1 MVLETSEGD
10 TKKFLTNNN
19 NSSASR
25 NNNSHNNNNNNHS
38 PKEIPEETG
47 RSSSTNSSS
56 IPNAHRTTAGQHL
69 FGGSPSSACSTSVS
83 GCGMPSEGL
92 HPTAALQL
100 YAAAAQLAP
109 NGVRVPPWGPFL
121 QFGVPGVF
129 GPNGPFLGRPR
140 FDAASAGGHPNS
152 AAAAAA
158 ATQMAAVN
166 ASNAFANLTGLSAAA
181 LRNVSAAQTTAVAAV
196 ASTVA
201 TIQHRLMIGNRQSL
215 PPAGPP
221 SEGSNEDGGFPGDG
235 DDDSSAAK
243 RRRSRTNF
251 NSWQLEELE
260 RAFSASHYP
269 DIFMREALAMRLD
282 LKESRVAVWFQ
293 NRRAKVR
300 KREHT
305 KKGPGRPAHNAQPQ
319 TCSGEPIPPNELK
332 AKERARRRKKLAKA
346 IDRQARKLQAKGIT
360 VDLEALKAEYISQHK
375 ANGTFSDSDLED
387 DGIQIDVVGGTDS
400 DDEGDS
406 DVVSPVRLGGGGG
419 GGGGTGGGGG
429 GGASSSFH
437 CGLDGDGDSSRAGSF
452 IGGGGS
458 LGSPSSVAPPS
469 MLSNGAVQFGKLEPM
484 DGNESEERD
493 RERDSPKPL
502 LFPAKAFHQLNL
514 QSSQQHH
521 GLLVGQGQGSGSG
534 HGHGHQHN
542 HHQHHLHHGSASA
555 SAAAAVANLVHQTS
569 PISMRRSNP
578 FSIESL
584 LFNNT

>member
-1 MVLETSEGD
+1 MSSR
-10 TKKFLTNNN
+10 KKNQKSCGPQGNKDHLNY
-19 NSSASR
+19 
-25 NNNSHNNNNNNHS
+25 
-38 PKEIPEETG
+38 
-47 RSSSTNSSS
+47 RS
-56 IPNAHRTTAGQHL
+56 G
-69 FGGSPSSACSTSVS
+69 
-83 GCGMPSEGL
+83 
-92 HPTAALQL
+92 
-100 YAAAAQLAP
+100 
-109 NGVRVPPWGPFL
+109 
-121 QFGVPGVF
+121 
-129 GPNGPFLGRPR
+129 
-140 FDAASAGGHPNS
+140 
-152 AAAAAA
+152 
-158 ATQMAAVN
+158 
-166 ASNAFANLTGLSAAA
+166 GLSG
-181 LRNVSAAQTTAVAAV
+181 L
-196 ASTVA
+196 
-201 TIQHRLMIGNRQSL
+201 L
-215 PPAGPP
+215 
-221 SEGSNEDGGFPGDG
+221 EGFPGDG

-400 DDEGDS
+400 DDELDGDP
-406 DVVSPVRLGGGGG
+406 VSPVR
-419 GGGGTGGGGG
+419 GG
-429 GGASSSFH
+429 GGAGCSSSQQNSSLH

-458 LGSPSSVAPPS
+458 LGSPSSVAPP
-469 MLSNGAVQFGKLEPM
+469 NGGHPSGVIFGKLEPM
-484 DGNESEERD
+484 DGSESEER
-493 RERDSPKPL
+493 ERDNSPKPL

-514 QSSQQHH
+514 QNSQQQQQSSLGGH
-521 GLLVGQGQGSGSG
+521 GPGQGQGQLG
-534 HGHGHQHN
+534 
-542 HHQHHLHHGSASA
+542 HHQHGHLGVVGGGGNASSAA
-555 SAAAAVANLVHQTS
+555 AAAAVANLVHQTS